1 MPLNARRIIILAFL
15 LTTIAFSTMA
25 AYTTHLYFRAYT
37 CVRNLNVDIQKFNVN
52 IFNVSYASTETILT
66 IQNPSECTFKVL
78 YIVERLE
85 LEGQFISVDGRY
97 MWTNPMKIPPQSNV
111 TVTLE
116 LNIHHDR
123 IQYVKTR
130 LKDYWLMEIR
140 MLLNGLLVGDFMY
153 DSWFTTKI
161 TNI

>member
-1 MPLNARRIIILAFL
+1 MPLNVRRIIILAFL
-15 LTTIAFSTMA
+15 ITSIAFSAMT
-25 AYTTHLYFRAYT
+25 AYTTHLYFQAYT
-37 CVRNLNVDIQKFNVN
+37 CVRHLNVDIQEFNVDISN
-52 IFNVSYASTETILT
+52 ISHASTETILT

-78 YIVERLE
+78 YVVERLE
-85 LEGQFISVDGRY
+85 LEGQFISIDGIY
-97 MWTNPMKIPPQSNV
+97 MWTKPLEIPPQSNT

-116 LNIHHDR
+116 LKIQHDR

-130 LKDYWLMEIR
+130 ISDYWLMEIR
-140 MLLNGLLVGDFMY
+140 MLLNGLLVGNFMY

>member
-1 MPLNARRIIILAFL
+1 MPLNIKRIVSFAFL
-15 LTTIAFSTMA
+15 LITVAFSAVTIQ
-25 AYTTHLYFRAYT
+25 TTHLYFQAYT
-37 CVRNLNVDIQKFNVN
+37 CVRNFNVVIQEFTVDISN
-52 IFNVSYASTETILT
+52 ISHASTETIIT

-85 LEGQFISVDGRY
+85 LEGQFIEINGIY
-97 MWTNPMKIPPQSNV
+97 MWLNPLEIPSQSNA

-116 LNIHHDR
+116 LNIDHDQ
-123 IQYVKTR
+123 IQYVR
-130 LKDYWLMEIR
+130 ARMENYWLMEIR
-140 MLLNGLLVGDFMY
+140 MLLNGPLVGNFMH

>member
-1 MPLNARRIIILAFL
+1 MPLNVRRIIILAFL
-15 LTTIAFSTMA
+15 LTSIAFSAIT
-25 AYTTHLYFRAYT
+25 AYTTHLYFQAYT
-37 CVRNLNVDIQKFNVN
+37 CVRNLNVGIQEFNVDISN
-52 IFNVSYASTETILT
+52 ISHASTETILT

-78 YIVERLE
+78 YVVERLE
-85 LEGQFISVDGRY
+85 LEGQFISIDGTY
-97 MWTNPMKIPPQSNV
+97 MWTKPLEIPPQSNA

-130 LKDYWLMEIR
+130 IKDYWLMEIR
-140 MLLNGLLVGDFMY
+140 MLLNGLLVGNFMY